1 VAAASPPPSA
11 EPPVAPQNEVPT
23 PPLPANSGQ
32 LEQQAKRFADFFDG
46 AVVSD
51 DAAA

>member
-1 VAAASPPPSA
+1 VATTKD
-11 EPPVAPQNEVPT
+11 VAT
-23 PPLPANSGQ
+23 PALPANSGQ
-32 LEQQAKRFADFFDG
+32 LEQQAKRFAEFFDG